1 MRRLSGFFQGN
12 YCFCVLAFAF
22 CFGLSVARSPATAAE
37 ITPETQALFRAVR
50 TGNMEAVQKSLLA
63 GADVAWENASGLTP
77 VDIAIDYSNF
87 KIAHYLLIWRK
98 NRQGD
103 QRARGFYEPPRAS
116 PQLAPAL
123 VPQPVPTPV
132 VTMEPASPPAKE
144 PAVAE
149 PASEPVAKTTPHT
162 PPETPKTASVP
173 MPTAGTPKEIGT
185 VTEPQPAPGTFDRI
199 AGFFS
204 FSSEDAETPQE
215 TEQASVPEPEP
226 EPEPTPVKTP
236 VAEVEPASSAETPAA
251 KTETGPGMFDRI
263 AGFFSFPSEDAE
275 TPQETEQASVP
286 EPEPEPE
293 PKPVKTPVAEVEQVP
308 SVETSTAETETGP
321 GMFERMTGFF
331 SFSSEDA
338 ETPQETEQAS
348 VPEPEPEPE
357 PTPVKTPVVEV
368 EQVPSVETSTAE
380 TETGL
385 GMFDRIA
392 GFFSFPF
399 EDAETPQE
407 TEQASVPEPEPEP
420 EPTPVKTPVAEVEQ
434 APSVELAPSPSPEPP
449 TITETAQ
456 AGPVAAA
463 ARAAAAQERRI
474 DPVLG
479 RSLRLGKPM
488 DADSADI
495 CIEKGSRLFWFCIEP
510 VDWPEE
516 IAEAFQVRSIL
527 YRGAQAIVHY
537 GDGGASQVH
546 ALFPVRY
553 FDAITAYFTKRLGTP
568 GKQFDNW
575 AILPGEPNRKNR
587 TVRWRG
593 PGASVLEIRQIDD
606 LRWSLLPDTKHGV
619 VRIYGEDSTPVF
631 RHVSWSDFTLAR
643 MLKVRR

>member
-1 MRRLSGFFQGN
+1 
-12 YCFCVLAFAF
+12 
-22 CFGLSVARSPATAAE
+22 
-37 ITPETQALFRAVR
+37 
-50 TGNMEAVQKSLLA
+50 
-63 GADVAWENASGLTP
+63 
-77 VDIAIDYSNF
+77 
-87 KIAHYLLIWRK
+87 
-98 NRQGD
+98 
-103 QRARGFYEPPRAS
+103 
-116 PQLAPAL
+116 
-123 VPQPVPTPV
+123 
-132 VTMEPASPPAKE
+132 
-144 PAVAE
+144 
-149 PASEPVAKTTPHT
+149 
-162 PPETPKTASVP
+162 

-185 VTEPQPAPGTFDRI
+185 VTEPQPAPGTFDRMT
-199 AGFFS
+199 GFFS

-236 VAEVEPASSAETPAA
+236 VAEVE
-251 KTETGPGMFDRI
+251 
-263 AGFFSFPSEDAE
+263 
-275 TPQETEQASVP
+275 
-286 EPEPEPE
+286 
-293 PKPVKTPVAEVEQVP
+293 QVP

-321 GMFERMTGFF
+321 
-331 SFSSEDA
+331 
-338 ETPQETEQAS
+338 
-348 VPEPEPEPE
+348 
-357 PTPVKTPVVEV
+357 
-368 EQVPSVETSTAE
+368 
-380 TETGL
+380 

-449 TITETAQ
+449 TISETAQ

-488 DADSADI
+488 EADSADI

-510 VDWPEE
+510 VEWPEE
-516 IAEAFQVRSIL
+516 IAEAFQARSIL

-619 VRIYGEDSTPVF
+619 VRIYGEVSTPVF